1 MFFYINLKI
10 NDYVFNINLKR
21 GDYIFEH
28 NMIKKIKRFNKN
40 IFIFFIITICL
51 ITQAKFA
58 RAEEDNVI
66 KVGYPTV
73 KGFTEL
79 KNGIYS
85 GYAYEYLSEIAK
97 YTGWEYEFV
106 EMSLMDSLNALKN
119 GEIDIVA
126 GMYKNDASM
135 KIYDFPDYDMGST
148 YATLSTLRDNKNISK
163 SDYKTLDGIK
173 VGYYERSKVTLEKF
187 TEFCKKHDINNV
199 ELIPYSSEEVV
210 SLTEKLKSKEIDAIL
225 TGDLLIESE
234 EKVVAKFGTKEYYFA
249 TTKGNKKVIE
259 ELNRAIY
266 NIEENNYY
274 FEQQLYNKYFQS
286 NNDYS
291 LILSNEEDEYIKNV
305 KELKAVYIE
314 NFKPLQYYD
323 NDTKKVEGIFVDFV
337 NLIFENLDIKLDLI
351 KVKTYEE
358 AYKMIQEKKADLI
371 VGVPGEYSSA
381 DKNGIKLTASYLNL
395 EMVSVVRKDH
405 KNQANSKKVALAQG
419 HGYVEPDSNYEFYT
433 YDTVEECIEAVNKGE
448 VDLIYGNKETISHY
462 TAIGYYPDLRVISE
476 METVGVSVGLP
487 KQTNKNFLSAIN
499 KSINSISKDESQNI
513 IYENTMR
520 ISHKITL
527 KQFFFENLTLC
538 IGIIAIVLGIISI
551 MIFIIVKMKFN
562 RINESKE
569 ILFRKTQ
576 IDSLTSIYNRS
587 ACERLITEY
596 LTTKEPSLYGSFII
610 IDIDNFKGVNDY
622 LGHKIGDKVLIEFAG
637 LLKEFFSHQDII
649 SRLGGDEFIVFMKDI
664 HEDNL
669 QKVNEKLQE
678 LCMLMN
684 KEVKYN
690 NSSQIIS
697 LSVGA
702 ITIKENL
709 NFEELYQMADEMLY
723 EVKHNGKNGFKVK
736 KYNC

>member
-66 KVGYPTV
+66 KVGYPIV

-337 NLIFENLDIKLDLI
+337 NLIFEKLDINLDLI

-433 YDTVEECIEAVNKGE
+433 YDTVEECIEAVNKGK
-448 VDLIYGNKETISHY
+448 VDLAYGNEKSISHY
-462 TAIGYYPDLRVISE
+462 ITVGYYPDLRVISGTN
-476 METVGVSVGLP
+476 TVGVSVGLP
-487 KQTNKNFLSAIN
+487 KETNKNLLGAIN
-499 KSINSISKDESQNI
+499 KSINSICDDESQNI
-513 IYENTMR
+513 IYENTMH

-527 KQFFFENLTLC
+527 KQFFLENLTLC
-538 IGIIAIVLGIISI
+538 IGIIAIILGVISI

-664 HEDNL
+664 DEDNL
-669 QKVNEKLQE
+669 QKINEKLQE

-723 EVKHNGKNGFKVK
+723 EVKRNGKNGFKVK